1 MWAKIFPK
9 RFSVLKAF
17 VLLFLF
23 ISFLVRL
30 SLFLWAFNEVD
41 KNFSEVLRTF
51 FTGLFFDIGTISFFT
66 IPYLIYLMILP
77 NRWVGSILDKSI
89 TFFGFF
95 LGLFIIYFSFLG
107 EFTFWEEFQRRYNFI
122 AVDYLVYTY
131 EVVKN
136 INESYP
142 LPILISILL
151 LLVFSS
157 LYLVVKLG
165 LFKNTF
171 HDKPSFKSKLNGMT
185 PWVLIMIFFS
195 TVVTNQ
201 QSEWSLNTYNNE
213 LSKAGIYSFFAAFRN
228 NELSYKEFYPNI
240 DLDKAFDVVQADY
253 IKFGDKMLDPGNKS
267 IYRGIHNTDSLAVV
281 AIPNVIFICIESLS
295 GKFMNALGGDQNI
308 TPVLDSLA
316 NESIFFTNLYATGTR
331 TVRGMEAITL
341 SIPPTPGSSI
351 VKRQNNRDLFTIGEV
366 FKVEG
371 YERNFFYGGD
381 GYFDNMNT
389 YFGGNGFNIV
399 DRGRGFLLDTSINTK
414 RTNIE
419 DSEVT
424 FENAWGVCDQDVYNK
439 VIMEADKAHASGT
452 PFFDFVM
459 TTSNHKPY
467 TYPEGKID
475 IPSGTGRNGAVKY
488 TDFAIGEFLKMA
500 STKPWY
506 KNTVFVIMSD
516 HCANSAGK
524 GELDVQNFHIP
535 AMIFNAP
542 NGTSKKVNTLC
553 SQIDIFPTLFGLL
566 NWDYSSNLFGYDIFK
581 MTPKEERAF
590 IGNYRKLGYLKGNKV
605 LVLGD
610 QETAN
615 FYSWNPL
622 DNSLKALPM
631 DNEFLEES
639 ISFYQVADY
648 LYHNDGLKLK
658 Q

>member
-553 SQIDIFPTLFGLL
+553 SQIDMFPTLFGLL